1 MLNFAS
7 IKQQKGRCF
16 FYLLLF
22 AVFGWAA
29 LMQFFGADERLSNQY
44 SDSLL
49 YTGSFV
55 WEKTDGTISDLT
67 VPGQYDVPV
76 GETMTIVSQLPA
88 DFTASTIGIRSSMQD
103 VRIFV
108 GDELRVEY
116 NTADTRLAGK
126 NSASRYVFCP
136 TIHG

>member
-55 WEKTDGTISDLT
+55 WEKTDGERSLILQFQGS
-67 VPGQYDVPV
+67 
-76 GETMTIVSQLPA
+76 TMSL
-88 DFTASTIGIRSSMQD
+88 
-103 VRIFV
+103 
-108 GDELRVEY
+108 L
-116 NTADTRLAGK
+116 GK
-126 NSASRYVFCP
+126 Q
-136 TIHG
+136 